1 MANVLLGLENGDWL
15 AVATNGVGGNDDEE
29 KRVVVGTGDAED
41 GVVEKKKGVVLDT
54 GDAGEP

>member
-1 MANVLLGLENGDWL
+1 M
-15 AVATNGVGGNDDEE
+15 ATNGVGGNDDEE